1 MTWYKIKIRPA
12 DKEMS
17 TYIRLRDGGVC
28 QYKFKCFGAQGTDC
42 SHFQKR
48 RKESVRFDPE
58 NCDLACRKCH
68 YFVENDPI
76 GQKTLEEWKLKQL
89 GQKRYNALLIRAN
102 MTQRKDD
109 KMARLQI
116 KALMQELNGK

>member
-17 TYIRLRDGGVC
+17 AYIKLRDKGVC
-28 QYKFKCFGAQGTDC
+28 QYKFKCFGDEGIDN

-48 RKESVRFDPE
+48 RKETVRFDPE

-68 YFVENDPI
+68 YFVENDPE
-76 GQKTLEEWKLKQL
+76 GQKTLERWKQEQL
-89 GQKRYNALLIRAN
+89 GTRRYNALLIRAN
-102 MTQRKDD
+102 MTGKKDD
-109 KMARLQI
+109 AWNRMVI
-116 KALMQELNGK
+116 KKLMKEL